1 MLFLDT
7 ADKAQISALYRAGL
21 ISGVTTNPTILCR
34 AGIQHR
40 YHKDWCEQV
49 CDVIQPTPLSYEV
62 TSDDLCNML
71 TEAQTIADWGDN
83 MVVKVPIHGIL
94 RKGVLGNIG
103 MISNLE
109 RIYNIRVN
117 VTAMMTAQ
125 QCYLAA
131 LAGATYVSLFGGRVA
146 DMGGNVEQE
155 IRRFIE
161 LRDRESLKAKLIV
174 GSVRDAINVIDWL
187 VAGAD
192 IVTVPPQYFT
202 KMVWHPYTAETV
214 QQFLRDAAN
223 VQ

>member
-7 ADKAQISALYRAGL
+7 ADKAQIGGLYRVGL
-21 ISGVTTNPTILCR
+21 ISGVTTNPTILCQ

-40 YHKDWCEQV
+40 YHEDWCGQV
-49 CDVIQPTPLSYEV
+49 CDVIRPAPLSYEV
-62 TSDDLCNML
+62 TSDDPCDMI
-71 TEAQTIADWGDN
+71 TEARAIADWGDN
-83 MVVKVPIHGIL
+83 LVVKVPIHGVCK
-94 RKGVLGNIG
+94 KGVLGNIG
-103 MISNLE
+103 VISDLE
-109 RIYNIRVN
+109 RTYNICVN

-174 GSVRDAINVIDWL
+174 GSVRNAINVIDWL

-192 IVTVPPQYFT
+192 IVTVPPSYFT